1 MLTWKV
7 VVNKNSVLYMQKIR
21 YKDTTIET
29 YMFIRDQII
38 GVKKGGGFIQEFQ
51 LENIRAE
58 LKEDEGNMEVKR
70 V

>member
-1 MLTWKV
+1 
-7 VVNKNSVLYMQKIR
+7 MQKIR

-38 GVKKGGGFIQEFQ
+38 GVKKGGGVIQEFQ

>member
-1 MLTWKV
+1 MKV
-7 VVNKNSVLYMQKIR
+7 SKSK
-21 YKDTTIET
+21 TSPS
-29 YMFIRDQII
+29 
-38 GVKKGGGFIQEFQ
+38 EFQ

>member
-1 MLTWKV
+1 
-7 VVNKNSVLYMQKIR
+7 MQKIR

-38 GVKKGGGFIQEFQ
+38 GVKKGGGGVIQEFQ
-51 LENIRAE
+51 LENIKAE